1 LLHCDFLDREKSQKL
16 LDQFQKQVSRKFP
29 RNMRTSVLQDVD
41 MALIVKRHAG
51 VLGLCAFV
59 DAFPYD
65 VPDFLPDILVQLGN
79 HLNDPQPIPVRFC
92 VSLRLKVLSNLLFI
106 LLFLG
111 DDQENALKFP
121 SYSS

>member
-79 HLNDPQPIPVRFC
+79 HLNDPQPIPVRF
-92 VSLRLKVLSNLLFI
+92 
-106 LLFLG
+106 
-111 DDQENALKFP
+111 
-121 SYSS
+121 